1 MPIFFINKDN
11 FAHKNTL
18 NHRDVFHLPDEL
30 IINRGS
36 ERTCYRH
43 PKDNKLV
50 IKVPISTAGKQAE
63 ANHNELKGY
72 RILREEGIDL
82 SFVSHCYGFVN
93 TDQGQGLVCDCIRD
107 DDGTISKTIWD
118 TVVFQDDCDVEHVV
132 EIAET
137 FCDFLIS
144 NRIWIFDL
152 NLKNIVLK
160 QLTDGTCKPYI
171 IDVKGRY
178 VNYELIPFSRYISYF
193 SLQKLRRRSSQLLQ
207 RIAEYHRRREELQM
221 MEG

>member
-1 MPIFFINKDN
+1 MPRIFKNKES
-11 FAHKNTL
+11 FVKENTL
-18 NHRDVFHLPDEL
+18 EHHDILCLSDEL
-30 IINRGS
+30 IINRGR

-43 PKDNKLV
+43 PKNNKLV
-50 IKVPISTAGKQAE
+50 IKVSTSGKKAE

-72 RILREEGIDL
+72 RILRQEGIDL
-82 SFVSHCYGFVN
+82 SFISHCYGFVN

-118 TVVFQDDCDVEHVV
+118 IVVFQDDCDVKHVIEV
-132 EIAET
+132 AET
-137 FCDFLIS
+137 FCNFLIS

-171 IDVKGRY
+171 IDLKGRY
-178 VNYELIPFSRYISYF
+178 VNNELIPFSRYIPYL

-207 RIAEYHRRREELQM
+207 RIADYHQRRGELQM
-221 MEG
+221 LEG